1 MKFDWKFALAGVLG
15 ASLSFSTAAANDAV
29 CCPTTNASYSA
40 GADVGSGDCG
50 QKAGCGIATESCCDG
65 EIVPFEL
72 FPETCSGVKIGGW
85 TQIGYHTRNSLADLF
100 NQYKDH
106 VALHQQWV
114 YAERTAD
121 GACGWDWGFRIDAM
135 YGIDA
140 DNTQSFGNAFG
151 KFDYSDAF
159 THGEYGFAIPQ
170 VYVEVANG
178 DLSVKAGHFYTL
190 IGYEVVTAPD
200 NFFYSHAWTMNNSEP
215 FTHTGVLA
223 TYQVD
228 DRLTA
233 YGGWTL
239 GWDTGFN
246 QLDNGSSFLGGF
258 SYAVH
263 DSIDFIYMCTAGN
276 FGLLGKRAYS
286 HSVVVD
292 MELTERLNYVIQS
305 DLMRLGEE
313 EVDTIGINQYLIYS
327 LNDCWGFGA
336 RMEWWKLEGDS
347 GYNLTAGANWKPHTN
362 FVMRPEVRH
371 EWVPSQDENQTI
383 FGIDAILTY

>member
-15 ASLSFSTAAANDAV
+15 ASLSFTAAANDAV
-29 CCPTTNASYSA
+29 IYPTGAASYRGCGDVVSA
-40 GADVGSGDCG
+40 DCG
-50 QKAGCGIATESCCDG
+50 PQAGCGIASEAYCDG

-85 TQIGYHTRNSLADLF
+85 TQVGYHTKNSLADAF
-100 NQYKDH
+100 NQYEDH
-106 VALHQQWV
+106 VALHQQWL
-114 YAERTAD
+114 YAERVAD
-121 GACGWDWGFRIDAM
+121 GSCGWDWGFRIDAM

-140 DNTQSFGNAFG
+140 NNTQSFGNAYG
-151 KFDYSDAF
+151 KFDFSDAF
-159 THGEYGFAIPQ
+159 NHGEYGFAIPQ

-178 DLSVKAGHFYTL
+178 DLSIKAGHFYTL

-215 FTHTGVLA
+215 FTHTGALA
-223 TYQVD
+223 TYDVND
-228 DRLTA
+228 CLTV

-246 QLDNGSSFLGGF
+246 QFNNGSSFLGGF
-258 SYAVH
+258 SYALH
-263 DSIDFIYMCTAGN
+263 DAIDFTYIATAGN
-276 FGLLGKRAYS
+276 FGWAGKRAYS

-292 MELTERLNYVIQS
+292 FELTEQLNYVFQS
-305 DLMRLGEE
+305 DLMRLGELD
-313 EVDTIGINQYLIYS
+313 VDTIGINQYLIYS

-336 RMEWWKLEGDS
+336 RLEWWKLEGDS
-347 GYNLTAGANWKPHTN
+347 GYNITAGANWKPHTN

-371 EWVPSQDENQTI
+371 EWVPSLDESQTI